1 MASLSV
7 TSSVGRDDKIALS
20 FWNYSI
26 SLLTSSSNMW
36 GPSLSIT
43 DLEAGIVIR
52 DYGTTLPS
60 LKALQMWIHK
70 CVCGGGYMSTS
81 AGHSCTV
88 GTQDGICE
96 QMGWMLDCWEVA

>member
-7 TSSVGRDDKIALS
+7 KSSVGRDDKIALS

-36 GPSLSIT
+36 GPPLIIT

-52 DYGTTLPS
+52 YYGTTLHS
-60 LKALQMWIHK
+60 LKALQIWIHR
-70 CVCGGGYMSTS
+70 CVWGGYMSTS
-81 AGHSCTV
+81 SGHSCTV
-88 GTQDGICE
+88 GTQEGICE
-96 QMGWMLDCWEVA
+96 QMGWMLHCWEVA

>member
-7 TSSVGRDDKIALS
+7 KSSVGRDDKIALS

-36 GPSLSIT
+36 GPPLIIT

-52 DYGTTLPS
+52 YYGTTLHS
-60 LKALQMWIHK
+60 LKALQIWIHR
-70 CVCGGGYMSTS
+70 CVCGGVHEYQRWPLM
-81 AGHSCTV
+81 H
-88 GTQDGICE
+88 
-96 QMGWMLDCWEVA
+96 CWNTGRHM